1 MKMTKSWALRTSA
14 CLLLATTA
22 LVAVAPA
29 TARAQAAA
37 RVEFNIPAGD
47 TAQALTAFSRQAG
60 VQILFPYDV
69 AAKHRT
75 AGLQGAYGRE
85 DAVRKLIDGSQLEIA
100 SATAQVITLRQR
112 GSGPLAAGSA
122 SADVS
127 TVEELIVT
135 SRAGSDART
144 RLATSYAV
152 TTMNE
157 EALRLRAPM
166 GVADALKSVPGFW
179 VEASGGEA
187 SANIRARGIPQEGFS
202 AIALQEDGA
211 PVQHD
216 GGLGYLN
223 ADQSFRLD
231 ETIDRIEVVRGGPS
245 SIFASYAPGGTVNFI
260 TRKGDVKEGILKV
273 QGSDYGLKR
282 VDAYYGGP
290 IGDWRASV
298 GGFWREDDGI
308 RDPGFTANKGYQVR
322 ASVGRDFERGSID
335 FNIKHLDD
343 NVILF
348 AGVPLKFDANGKPSA
363 APGFDPLTGTLS
375 GPETNKLTL
384 RGPKGPF
391 DWDLSRGTEVK
402 LTQATAEFK
411 YEIADGWHFQDT
423 LRYRTSESKRIGL
436 FPNTPV
442 LGTTRLSQVQ
452 ADFLKARGAATLADA
467 IPGAVALQLRYAT
480 NPSEVFSTTGAG
492 QNGNGLVLDG
502 SLRYVS
508 VPLDELINDARLLHK
523 FEIGG
528 QTHDI
533 AVGFY
538 QAHVEEAFNRYS
550 ANALLDVRE
559 NARRLD
565 LVAVDAAGKP
575 VYSFTENGISRYG
588 AEFAN
593 GDGKSNTTALYLT
606 DEWQVTPSLRID
618 AGVRWERTEF
628 TGRSERTATINLG
641 LSPTPADDTVLA
653 GSGVYDRLDKK
664 FEHSGWTFGADYRI
678 SQHMGVFARYTSAFR
693 LPSLGDYITNA
704 SNTAPFIQTMDL
716 AEAGYKLTTGK
727 LDLYA
732 TVFHTAYD
740 ALSFGSLVFNPTTGA
755 YVSQT
760 SITDTKTLGLEVE
773 GTLRPA
779 PWFDLGFSATLQD
792 PKFGDYLF
800 EEACTVS
807 ASDPTCQI
815 KAPATSASRTRDFT
829 GKQLIRVPKTAFRLT
844 PALNL
849 LDGRLRLE
857 STIERYGDRYSDAAN
872 TSKLPAY
879 TLVGAT
885 VRYNVTDNLSAYVYG
900 TNLTN
905 EIGLTEGNPRAG
917 QIISGEAGAL
927 YGIGRPEFGR
937 AFKAALLY
945 KF

>member
-1 MKMTKSWALRTSA
+1 MTKSWARMGA
-14 CLLLATTA
+14 CMLLATTA
-22 LVAVAPA
+22 LVAVVPA
-29 TARAQAAA
+29 AAQAQAAA

-47 TAQALTAFSRQAG
+47 TAAALNAFSRQAG

-69 AAKHRT
+69 ASKHRT
-75 AGLQGAYGRE
+75 TGLQGAYGRE
-85 DAVRKLIDGSQLEIA
+85 DAVRRLIDGSDLEIA

-112 GSGPLAAGSA
+112 GSGPLDAASA
-122 SADVS
+122 GADVS

-157 EALRLRAPM
+157 EALRLRSPM

-211 PVQHD
+211 PIQHD

-260 TRKGDVKEGILKV
+260 TRKGEKQEGLVKV
-273 QGSDYGLKR
+273 QASDYGLKR
-282 VDAYYGGP
+282 VDFYYGGP
-290 IGDWRASV
+290 VGDWRMGV
-298 GGFWREDDGI
+298 GGFWRDDDGI

-322 ASVGRDFERGSID
+322 ASIGRDFERGSID

-348 AGVPLKFDANGKPSA
+348 AGVPLKFNAAGEPSA
-363 APGFDPLTGTLS
+363 APGFDPLTGTLA
-375 GPETNKLTL
+375 GPETEKLTL

-391 DWDLSRGTEVK
+391 DWDLSRGTEVE
-402 LTQATAEFK
+402 LTQATAQLK
-411 YEIADGWHFQDT
+411 YEIADGWRFQDT

-442 LGTTRLSQVQ
+442 LGS
-452 ADFLKARGAATLADA
+452 ARIAQYRAALLAAT
-467 IPGAVALQLRYAT
+467 PGAVDVQLRYAT
-480 NPSEVFSTTGAG
+480 SPTQVFDTAGAG

-528 QTHDI
+528 QTHDV
-533 AVGFY
+533 AVGVY
-538 QAHVEEAFNRYS
+538 TAHVEEAFNRYS
-550 ANALLDVRE
+550 ANTLLDVRE

-565 LVAVDAAGKP
+565 LVAVDASGRIL
-575 VYSFTENGISRYG
+575 SSLTENGVSRYG

-606 DEWQVTPSLRID
+606 DEWQVTPALRID
-618 AGVRWERTEF
+618 AGVRWERIEF
-628 TGRSERTATINLG
+628 EGRSERTATINLG
-641 LSPTPADDTVLA
+641 QSPTPADDTVLA
-653 GSGVYDRLDKK
+653 GSGVYDRLNRK
-664 FEHSGWTFGADYRI
+664 FEHSGWTLGADYRI
-678 SQHMGVFARYTSAFR
+678 NPRMGLFARYTSAFR

-704 SNTAPFIQTMDL
+704 TNSSPFVQTMDL
-716 AEAGYKLTTGK
+716 MEGGYKLTTGRF
-727 LDLYA
+727 DLYA

-740 ALSFGSLVFNPTTGA
+740 ALTFGSLVFNPTTGA

-760 SITDTKTLGLEVE
+760 SITDTKTLGLEIE
-773 GTLRPA
+773 GVLRPTR
-779 PWFDLGFSATLQD
+779 WFDLGFSATIQN
-792 PKFGDYLF
+792 PEFGDYKF
-800 EEACTVS
+800 EESCTVS
-807 ASDPTCQI
+807 ASDPTCQV
-815 KAPATSASRTRDFT
+815 KPPAATASRTRDFT
-829 GKQLIRVPKTAFRLT
+829 GNQLIRVPKTAFRLT
-844 PALNL
+844 PGVNL
-849 LDGRLRLE
+849 LDGRLRVE
-857 STIERYGDRYSDAAN
+857 SSIERYGDRFSDAAN

>member
-1 MKMTKSWALRTSA
+1 MGA
-14 CLLLATTA
+14 LLLATTA
-22 LVAVAPA
+22 LVAVVPA
-29 TARAQAAA
+29 AAHAQTAA
-37 RVEFNIPAGD
+37 RVEFSIAAGD
-47 TAQALTAFSRQAG
+47 TAQALNAFSRQAG

-75 AGLQGAYGRE
+75 TGLQGAFGRE
-85 DAVRKLIDGSQLEIA
+85 DAVRKLIDGSELEIA

-112 GSGPLAAGSA
+112 GAGPLAAGSA
-122 SADVS
+122 AADVS

-157 EALRLRAPM
+157 ETLRLRSPM

-179 VEASGGEA
+179 IEASGGEA

-211 PVQHD
+211 PIQHD

-260 TRKGDVKEGILKV
+260 TRKGEVQEGIVKI

-290 IGDWRASV
+290 VGDWRMGV
-298 GGFWREDDGI
+298 GGFWREDKGI

-322 ASVGRDFERGSID
+322 ASIGRDFERGSFD

-348 AGVPLKFDANGKPSA
+348 AGVPLKFNADGDASA
-363 APGFDPLTGTLS
+363 APGFDPLTGALA

-402 LTQATAEFK
+402 LTQATAELK
-411 YEIADGWHFQDT
+411 YEIADGWRLQET

-442 LGTTRLSQVQ
+442 T
-452 ADFLKARGAATLADA
+452 GAARIAQYRAALLAA
-467 IPGAVALQLRYAT
+467 TPGATDVQLRYAT
-480 NPSEVFSTTGAG
+480 NPSEVFNTTGAG

-508 VPLDELINDARLLHK
+508 VPLDELISDTRLLHK
-523 FEIGG
+523 FDFGG
-528 QTHDI
+528 QTHDV
-533 AVGFY
+533 AFGFY
-538 QAHVEEAFNRYS
+538 RAHVEEAFNRYS

-565 LVAVDAAGKP
+565 LVAVDASGK
-575 VYSFTENGISRYG
+575 VLSSLTENGISRYG

-606 DEWQVTPSLRID
+606 DEWQVTSALRID

-664 FEHSGWTFGADYRI
+664 FEHSGWTIGADYRI
-678 SQHMGVFARYTSAFR
+678 SQHMGLFARYTSAFR

-704 SNTAPFIQTMDL
+704 SNTSPFIQTMDL
-716 AEAGYKLTTGK
+716 MEGGYKLTTGK

-760 SITDTKTLGLEVE
+760 SITDTKTLGLELE
-773 GTLRPA
+773 GTLRPVA
-779 PWFDLGFSATLQD
+779 WFDLGFSATIQN
-792 PKFGDYLF
+792 PEFGDYKF
-800 EEACTVS
+800 EEACTV
-807 ASDPTCQI
+807 AATDPACQV
-815 KAPATSASRTRDFT
+815 KPPAGAATRTRDFT

-844 PALNL
+844 PGFNL
-849 LDGRLRLE
+849 LDHRLRIE
-857 STIERYGDRYSDAAN
+857 SSIERYGDRYSDAAN
-872 TSKLPAY
+872 TLKLSAY

-885 VRYNVTDNLSAYVYG
+885 VRFNVNDKLSVYAYG

-905 EIGLTEGNPRAG
+905 ELGLTEGNPRAG

-937 AFKAALLY
+937 AFKAAILF

>member
-1 MKMTKSWALRTSA
+1 MTKTWAPRMGA
-14 CLLLATTA
+14 CMLLATTA
-22 LVAVAPA
+22 IVAALPA
-29 TARAQAAA
+29 AAQAQAAA
-37 RVEFNIPAGD
+37 RVEFDIPAGD

-75 AGLQGAYGRE
+75 AGLKGVFGRE
-85 DAVRKLIDGSQLEIA
+85 DAVRRLIEGGDLEIA

-112 GSGPLAAGSA
+112 GAGPLDAAAA
-122 SADVS
+122 SADAAEM
-127 TVEELIVT
+127 VEELIVT

-157 EALRLRAPM
+157 ETLRLRSPM

-260 TRKGDVKEGILKV
+260 TRKGDVKEGLVKV
-273 QGSDYGLKR
+273 QASDYGLKR

-290 IGDWRASV
+290 IGDWRMGV
-298 GGFWREDDGI
+298 GGFWREDDGV
-308 RDPGFTANKGYQVR
+308 RDPGFTPNKGYQVR
-322 ASVGRDFERGSID
+322 ASIGRDFERGSFD

-348 AGVPLKFDANGKPSA
+348 AGVPLKFNGAGEPSA
-363 APGFDPLTGTLS
+363 APGFDPLTGTLA
-375 GPETNKLTL
+375 GPETEKLTL

-391 DWDLSRGTEVK
+391 NWDLSRGTEVK
-402 LTQATAEFK
+402 LTQATAALK
-411 YEIADGWHFQDT
+411 YEVADGWRLQET

-442 LGTTRLSQVQ
+442 LGANRIAQVQ
-452 ADFLKARGAATLADA
+452 ADFLKARGAATLGDA

-480 NPSEVFSTTGAG
+480 NPSEVFGSTGAG

-508 VPLDELINDARLLHK
+508 VPLDELISDTRLVHK
-523 FEIGG
+523 FEVGD
-528 QTHDI
+528 QTHDV
-533 AVGFY
+533 AAGFY
-538 QAHVEEAFNRYS
+538 RAHVEEAFNRYS
-550 ANALLDVRE
+550 ANTLLDVRE

-565 LVAVDAAGKP
+565 LVAVDASGRAL
-575 VYSFTENGISRYG
+575 YSFTENGISRYG

-606 DEWQVTPSLRID
+606 DEWQVTPALRID
-618 AGVRWERTEF
+618 AGVRWEKVEF

-653 GSGVYDRLDKK
+653 GSGVYDRFTRK
-664 FEHSGWTFGADYRI
+664 FDHTGWTVGADYRI

-704 SNTAPFIQTMDL
+704 ANTAPIVQTMDL
-716 AEAGYKLTTGK
+716 MEAGYKLTTGK
-727 LDLYA
+727 IDLYA

-740 ALSFGSLVFNPTTGA
+740 ALTFGSLVFNPTTGA
-755 YVSQT
+755 YVNQT
-760 SITDTKTLGLEVE
+760 SVTDTKTLGLELE
-773 GTLRPA
+773 GTLRPVR
-779 PWFDLGFSATLQD
+779 WFDLGFSATLQN
-792 PKFGDYLF
+792 PEFGDYKF
-800 EEACTVS
+800 EESCSVS
-807 ASDPTCQI
+807 ASDPTCQV
-815 KAPATSASRTRDFT
+815 KPPAATASRTRDFT
-829 GKQLIRVPKTAFRLT
+829 GNQLVRVPKTAFRLT
-844 PALNL
+844 PGFNL
-849 LDGRLRLE
+849 ADGRLRIE
-857 STIERYGDRYSDAAN
+857 STVERYGQRFSDAAN
-872 TSKLPAY
+872 TSKLPTY

-885 VRYNVTDNLSAYVYG
+885 VRFSVTDQLTAYVYG

-927 YGIGRPEFGR
+927 YGVGRPEFGR

-945 KF
+945 RF

>member
-1 MKMTKSWALRTSA
+1 MIRSWAGRGFRHEAPRIGA

-29 TARAQAAA
+29 VAHAQAAA
-37 RVEFNIPAGD
+37 RIAFNIPAGD
-47 TAQALTAFSRQAG
+47 TAQALNAFSRQAG

-85 DAVRKLIDGSQLEIA
+85 DAVRKLIEGSELEVA
-100 SATAQVITLRQR
+100 SATAEVITLRQR
-112 GSGPLAAGSA
+112 SAGPLAAGPA
-122 SADVS
+122 ADVS

-157 EALRLRAPM
+157 EALRLRSPM

-260 TRKGDVKEGILKV
+260 TRKGDVKEGVAKV
-273 QGSDYGLKR
+273 QVSDYGLKR
-282 VDAYYGGP
+282 VDLYYGGP
-290 IGDWRASV
+290 VGDWRMGV

-308 RDPGFTANKGYQVR
+308 RDPGFTPNKGYQVR
-322 ASVGRDFERGSID
+322 ASIGRDFERGSFD

-348 AGVPLKFDANGKPSA
+348 AGVPLKFNAAGEPSA
-363 APGFDPLTGTLS
+363 APGFDPLTGTLA
-375 GPETNKLTL
+375 GPETEKLTL

-402 LTQATAEFK
+402 LTQATAAVK
-411 YEIADGWHFQDT
+411 YEIAEGWRLQET

-442 LGTTRLSQVQ
+442 LGS
-452 ADFLKARGAATLADA
+452 ARIAQYRAALLAAT
-467 IPGAVALQLRYAT
+467 PGATDVQLRYAT
-480 NPSEVFSTTGAG
+480 SPNEVFSTTGAG

-508 VPLDELINDARLLHK
+508 VPLDELISDTRLLHK
-523 FEIGG
+523 FDLGG
-528 QTHDI
+528 QTHDV
-533 AVGFY
+533 ALGFY
-538 QAHVEEAFNRYS
+538 RAHVEEAFNRYS
-550 ANALLDVRE
+550 ANTLLDVRE

-565 LVAVDAAGKP
+565 LVAVDGTGK
-575 VYSFTENGISRYG
+575 VLSSLTENGVSRYG

-593 GDGKSNTTALYLT
+593 GDGKSNTTAVYLT
-606 DEWQVTPSLRID
+606 DEWQVTPALRID
-618 AGVRWERTEF
+618 AGVRWEKVEF
-628 TGRSERTATINLG
+628 TGRSERAATINLG

-653 GSGVYDRLDKK
+653 GSGVYDRFTRK
-664 FEHSGWTFGADYRI
+664 FDHAGWTVGADYRLGRR
-678 SQHMGVFARYTSAFR
+678 MGVFARYTSAFR

-704 SNTAPFIQTMDL
+704 ANTAPFVQTMDL
-716 AEAGYKLTTGK
+716 MEAGYKLSTGRF
-727 LDLYA
+727 DLYA

-740 ALSFGSLVFNPTTGA
+740 ALTFGSLVFNPATGA
-755 YVSQT
+755 YVNQT
-760 SITDTKTLGLEVE
+760 SITDTKTLGLELE
-773 GTLRPA
+773 GTLRPVS
-779 PWFDLGFSATLQD
+779 WFDLGFSATLQN
-792 PKFGDYLF
+792 PEFGDYKF
-800 EEACTVS
+800 EESCTAS
-807 ASDPTCQI
+807 ASDPTCTV
-815 KAPATSASRTRDFT
+815 KPPAATASRTRDFT
-829 GKQLIRVPKTAFRLT
+829 GNRLVRVPKTALRLT
-844 PALNL
+844 PGFNL
-849 LDGRLRLE
+849 MDRRLRVE
-857 STIERYGDRYSDAAN
+857 SSIERYGDRFSDAAN
-872 TSKLPAY
+872 TSRLPAY
-879 TLVGAT
+879 TLVNAT
-885 VRYNVTDNLSAYVYG
+885 VRFNVSDALAVYVYG

-905 EIGLTEGNPRAG
+905 ALGLTEGNPRAG

-945 KF
+945 RF

>member
-1 MKMTKSWALRTSA
+1 M
-14 CLLLATTA
+14 
-22 LVAVAPA
+22 
-29 TARAQAAA
+29 
-37 RVEFNIPAGD
+37 
-47 TAQALTAFSRQAG
+47 
-60 VQILFPYDV
+60 
-69 AAKHRT
+69 
-75 AGLQGAYGRE
+75 
-85 DAVRKLIDGSQLEIA
+85 
-100 SATAQVITLRQR
+100 
-112 GSGPLAAGSA
+112 AAGSA
-122 SADVS
+122 ASDVS

-157 EALRLRAPM
+157 ETLRLRSPM

-211 PVQHD
+211 PIQHD
-216 GGLGYLN
+216 AGLGYLN

-260 TRKGDVKEGILKV
+260 TRKGEKQEGIAKV
-273 QGSDYGLKR
+273 QASDYGLKR
-282 VDAYYGGP
+282 VDFYYGGP
-290 IGDWRASV
+290 IEGPLGKWRASV

-308 RDPGFTANKGYQVR
+308 RDPGFTPNKGYQVR
-322 ASVGRDFERGSID
+322 ASIGRDFERGSFD

-348 AGVPLKFDANGKPSA
+348 AGVPLKFNAAGEPSA
-363 APGFDPLTGTLS
+363 APGFDPLTGTLA
-375 GPETNKLTL
+375 GPETEKLTL

-391 DWDLSRGTEVK
+391 DWDLSRGTEVQ
-402 LTQATAEFK
+402 LTQATAALK
-411 YEIADGWHFQDT
+411 YEIADGWRLQET

-442 LGTTRLSQVQ
+442 LGS
-452 ADFLKARGAATLADA
+452 ARIAQYRAALLAAT
-467 IPGAVALQLRYAT
+467 PGATDVQLRYTT
-480 NPSEVFSTTGAG
+480 NPSEMFNTAGAG

-508 VPLDELINDARLLHK
+508 VPLDELISDTRLLHK

-528 QTHDI
+528 QTHDV

-538 QAHVEEAFNRYS
+538 RAHVEEAFNRYS
-550 ANALLDVRE
+550 ANALLDVRD

-565 LVAVDAAGKP
+565 LVAVDATGKIL
-575 VYSFTENGISRYG
+575 SSLTENGVSRYG

-593 GDGKSNTTALYLT
+593 GDGKSNTTAVYLT

-618 AGVRWERTEF
+618 GGVRWERIAFE
-628 TGRSERTATINLG
+628 GRSERTATINLG

-653 GSGVYDRLDKK
+653 GSGVYDRLDRE
-664 FEHSGWTFGADYRI
+664 FEHAGWTLGADYRI
-678 SQHMGVFARYTSAFR
+678 TPRMGVFARYTSAFR

-704 SNTAPFIQTMDL
+704 TNATGRVQTMDL
-716 AEAGYKLTTGK
+716 WEAGYKLNVSK

-740 ALSFGSLVFNPTTGA
+740 SLGFGSLVFNPTTGA
-755 YVSQT
+755 YVNQT
-760 SITDTKTLGLEVE
+760 SITDTKTLGLELE
-773 GTLRPA
+773 GTYRPVR
-779 PWFDLGFSATLQD
+779 WFDLGFSATLQN
-792 PKFGDYLF
+792 PEFGDYKF
-800 EEACTVS
+800 EESCTVS
-807 ASDPTCQI
+807 ASDPTCMV
-815 KAPATSASRTRDFT
+815 KPPAATASRTRDFT
-829 GKQLIRVPKTAFRLT
+829 GNQLVRVPKTAFRLT
-844 PALNL
+844 PGLNL
-849 LDGRLRLE
+849 LDGRLRIE

-872 TSKLPAY
+872 SSKLPTY

-885 VRYNVTDNLSAYVYG
+885 VRFNVTDQLTAYVYG
-900 TNLTN
+900 ANLTD
-905 EIGLTEGNPRAG
+905 ELGLTEGNPRAG

-945 KF
+945 RF